1 MCAFSFLLL
10 LIKFYFM
17 SMSVFPVCTFAH
29 YVLLGALR
37 GQKRVSDSLLPCL
50 KQELHT
56 HSSELL

>member
-10 LIKFYFM
+10 LIKFHFM
-17 SMSVFPVCTFAH
+17 SMSVFPVCTSAH

-37 GQKRVSDSLLPCL
+37 GQKRVSDSPLPRL

>member
-1 MCAFSFLLL
+1 MG
-10 LIKFYFM
+10 
-17 SMSVFPVCTFAH
+17 VFPACTFAH

-37 GQKRVSDSLLPCL
+37 GQKRVSDSPLPRL